1 MNQCGSSLLI
11 PSVTGTFHCCHLG
24 FACQVALDISGRF
37 SRWRLMDNAAWP
49 VTRRKCTFITTL
61 YPTSSHTQLKVINSY
76 TMVEIIVNLWY
87 FFIWN
92 VENITLNLHTI
103 YHIEFFCMFLESC
116 VYTAKNR
123 LTYSGTFSI
132 IHNFIW
138 PVLMH
143 NIKCTIVKFMQIKKA
158 MLSLPLPVH
167 ADQCHDF
174 LSQNFNWL
182 RVLNFNEKYG
192 YY

>member
-1 MNQCGSSLLI
+1 MATDDQRSLASDKKKVYIYNDLI
-11 PSVTGTFHCCHLG
+11 PH
-24 FACQVALDISGRF
+24 
-37 SRWRLMDNAAWP
+37 
-49 VTRRKCTFITTL
+49 KE
-61 YPTSSHTQLKVINSY
+61 SY
-76 TMVEIIVNLWY
+76 TIEGNCQLYTNVKTIANLWY

-116 VYTAKNR
+116 VYTAKNK
-123 LTYSGTFSI
+123 LPYSGTFSI

-158 MLSLPLPVH
+158 I
-167 ADQCHDF
+167 C
-174 LSQNFNWL
+174 
-182 RVLNFNEKYG
+182 
-192 YY
+192 